1 MVTAARRLARWQRRL
16 PARVKFGDVAIAPAS
31 DSDVRSLCYKA
42 GYMRSVLYRDTR
54 TQLPSRLIIVCLALV
69 GCGGSPAVTAPPPG
83 TVITPIPDVQGRG
96 DASPLDGQSVTV
108 TGIVT
113 GDFQDGDADTG
124 RNLGGF
130 FMQEETPDADPASS
144 DGVFV
149 YDGRTP
155 SVDIKV
161 GDRVNIAGTVTERF
175 GETQITASTVTVT
188 GSGSVQATDIIL
200 PAAATMLNSDG
211 LPVADLER
219 YEGMLVRVRQS
230 LVVND
235 LFNLGRFGEIS
246 VSEGGRL
253 QQFTNGNPPGI
264 AAWANHR
271 RLVAARSL
279 IVDDGSSLQNVMP
292 IRFLNPAASDA
303 ADYSLRSGDS
313 LTGLQGNIRYSR
325 GSGGAGF
332 EAYRVEPTVD
342 PLFASQN
349 VRPAAPP
356 DPGGTI
362 KVAGF
367 NVLNF
372 FTTIDGGL
380 RICGPLGNAGCR
392 GADSI
397 EEFARQ
403 RVKLLHTLALLDA
416 DIVGLTELENN
427 GGASISDLVD
437 GLNTIAG
444 AGTWSFVNTGTIGED
459 VIAVGLIYKT
469 AAVRKAGNFA
479 TLTAAFDAR
488 FNDRR
493 NRPTLAQTFAAVA
506 NNGRFTVV
514 VNHLKSKGSPCSDI
528 GDPNLDDGQGN
539 CNATRTNAVLAM
551 IDWLA
556 TDPTLSLDPD
566 FLIIGD
572 LNAYLAEDPV
582 MAFEKAGYTVLVD
595 GMAGQAPYTFVFAGQ
610 AGVLDHAIASP
621 AFAGQVSG
629 VAIWHINSD
638 EPPVL
643 DYNLEFGRDAGL
655 YDATIPFRVS
665 DHDPLIIGVDP

>member
-1 MVTAARRLARWQRRL
+1 MILA
-16 PARVKFGDVAIAPAS
+16 
-31 DSDVRSLCYKA
+31 
-42 GYMRSVLYRDTR
+42 
-54 TQLPSRLIIVCLALV
+54 

-83 TVITPIPDVQGRG
+83 TVITPIQDVQGSG

-108 TGIVT
+108 AGIVS
-113 GDFQDGDADTG
+113 GDFQDGDADTQK
-124 RNLGGF
+124 NLGGF
-130 FMQEETPDADPASS
+130 FMQEETPDADPATS

-155 SVDIKV
+155 AVNITV
-161 GDRVNIAGTVTERF
+161 GDRVNVAGTVTERF
-175 GETQITASTVTVT
+175 GETQITASTVSVT
-188 GSGSVQATDIIL
+188 GSGSVLATDITL
-200 PAAATMLNSDG
+200 PAAATILNSDG

-219 YEGMLVRVRQS
+219 YEGMLINVPQS
-230 LVVND
+230 LIVND

-253 QQFTNGNPPGI
+253 QQFTNGNPPGVT
-264 AAWANHR
+264 AYANHR
-271 RLVAARSL
+271 RQVAARSL
-279 IVDDGSSLQNVMP
+279 IVDDGSSLQNVTP
-292 IRFLNPAASDA
+292 IRFLNPAASNA

-325 GSGGAGF
+325 GSGGSGF
-332 EAYRVEPTVD
+332 EAYRIEPTVD
-342 PLFASQN
+342 PLFASHN
-349 VRPAAPP
+349 VRPAVPP
-356 DPGGTI
+356 DPGGTV
-362 KVAGF
+362 KVASF

-372 FTTIDGGL
+372 FTTIDGGQSS
-380 RICGPLGNAGCR
+380 CGPSGNAACR
-392 GADSI
+392 GADSV

-403 RVKLLHTLALLDA
+403 RAKLLNTLTRLDA

-437 GLNTIAG
+437 GLNAIAG

-469 AAVRKAGNFA
+469 AAVREAGNFA
-479 TLTAAFDAR
+479 TLTAAFDVR
-488 FNDRR
+488 FNDQR
-493 NRPTLAQTFAAVA
+493 NRPTLAQTFASVA
-506 NNGRFTVV
+506 NNGRFTVA

-528 GDPNLDDGQGN
+528 GDPNLNDGQGN

-556 TDPTLSLDPD
+556 TDPTVSLDPD

-582 MAFEKAGYTVLVD
+582 MAFENAGYAVLVN
-595 GMAGQAPYTFVFAGQ
+595 GMSAQAPYTFVFAGQ
-610 AGVLDHAIASP
+610 AGILDHAFASP
-621 AFAGQVSG
+621 TLLGQVRG

-655 YDATIPFRVS
+655 YDATSPFRAS
-665 DHDPLIIGVDP
+665 DHDPVIIGLDP